1 VRGELVRTLVDQK
14 LSGGSYEIIWDGN
27 DNQGKPVSSGIYF
40 YKLKREDFEKTRK
53 MIMIK

>member
-1 VRGELVRTLVDQK
+1 MRTLVDQK

-40 YKLKREDFEKTRK
+40 YKLKREGFEKTKK